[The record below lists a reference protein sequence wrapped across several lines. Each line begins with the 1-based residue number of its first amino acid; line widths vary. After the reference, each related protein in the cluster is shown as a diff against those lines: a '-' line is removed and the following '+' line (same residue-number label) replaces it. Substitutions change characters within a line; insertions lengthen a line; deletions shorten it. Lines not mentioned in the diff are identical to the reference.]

1 MDHAFERAVKE
12 ANEAQ
17 RKYLE
22 EKATRDAEAR
32 PGMVSSTTTIQYKCL
47 FSYMYI
53 KYRDNVINDTKT
65 KKKLKW

>member
-32 PGMVSSTTTIQYKCL
+32 PGMVSSTIYVYFLVHQVQ
-47 FSYMYI
+47 
-53 KYRDNVINDTKT
+53 R
-65 KKKLKW
+65 

>member
-17 RKYLE
+17 HKYLE

-32 PGMVSSTTTIQYKCL
+32 PGMVSSATIFLFL
-47 FSYMYI
+47 FSI
-53 KYRDNVINDTKT
+53 ITLQRS
-65 KKKLKW
+65 L

>member
-32 PGMVSSTTTIQYKCL
+32 PGMVSSAIILLDIL
-47 FSYMYI
+47 FVGIITHQTFILTY
-53 KYRDNVINDTKT
+53 N
-65 KKKLKW
+65 L